1 MNVAQVFADRMALYE
16 TDERR
21 DYGEIRTNI
30 IGKVFGRIIRV
41 TFTQRGDR
49 VRIISA
55 RSAHRKEVAHIERKG
70 YDMHKDQIAKAVLVD
85 GKTYMEQQDGTLVPT
100 QGRTDWARLDAMS
113 DEEIEHAIAT
123 DPDAPPLLTQEWFE
137 RAELYHDT
145 KKVFLNMRVDERVV
159 NWFKSQGKGYQSRIN
174 SVLRAYVDT
183 HPAK

>member
-1 MNVAQVFADRMALYE
+1 
-16 TDERR
+16 
-21 DYGEIRTNI
+21 
-30 IGKVFGRIIRV
+30 
-41 TFTQRGDR
+41 
-49 VRIISA
+49 
-55 RSAHRKEVAHIERKG
+55 
-70 YDMHKDQIAKAVLVD
+70 MHKDQIAKAVLVD
-85 GKTYMEQQDGTLVPT
+85 GKTYMEQQDGTLVPM

-113 DEEIEHAIAT
+113 DEEIEYAIAT